1 MVILAAGILIY
12 WGVRFGQNRWLRAK
26 ISLIDESAHYSFAQ
40 ETNLPALKALLDSQQ
55 FFFYP
60 PVIRGAKQAPTAPV
74 KAVRLIL
81 TDTPQ
86 RYNQLAWNEPDGTLY
101 MAINLGSTVNGENLE
116 IRLFLDQRLRQS
128 LNNTVI
134 SQMASQQLLRHLFDL
149 RYGSGGAGQ
158 FERYYLPTTTSQHQV
173 LTIE

>member
-1 MVILAAGILIY
+1 MVILAAVILVYGGIRY
-12 WGVRFGQNRWLRAK
+12 GQNHWLWAK
-26 ISLIDESAHYSFAQ
+26 ISLVDESAHYSFAQ
-40 ETNLPALKALLDSQQ
+40 ETNLKALKALLDSQQ
-55 FFFYP
+55 LFLYP
-60 PVIRGAKQAPTAPV
+60 PVIRAAKQPPTAPV

-86 RYNQLAWNEPDGTLY
+86 QYNQFAWNESDGTLY

-128 LNNTVI
+128 LNAPAI

-149 RYGSGGAGQ
+149 RYGGGGAEQ
-158 FERYYLPTTTSQHQV
+158 FERSRQPTTASQNPV